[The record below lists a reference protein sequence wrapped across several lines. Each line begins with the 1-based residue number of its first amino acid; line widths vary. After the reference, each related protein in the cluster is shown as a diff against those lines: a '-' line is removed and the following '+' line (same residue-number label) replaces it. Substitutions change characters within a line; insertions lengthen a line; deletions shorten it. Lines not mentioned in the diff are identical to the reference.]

1 VRVSPHD
8 PRTVRCRMP
17 SLGDIGPEVP
27 AKDKRTDS
35 RMAASGPRRSCRI
48 EVSMHHGLAG
58 PYFPFASSLVAASRE
73 HAMDSF
79 ADPRNR
85 RWKQP
90 IDQELPATARWAA
103 SLPMEVQPLALLQRI
118 PRIANA
124 LAHVWDDHSGRLRYL
139 DDLLVDRRGG
149 RRGFPPDIHQELL
162 MLREYCEGR
171 YPLGSSTG

>member
-1 VRVSPHD
+1 
-8 PRTVRCRMP
+8 
-17 SLGDIGPEVP
+17 
-27 AKDKRTDS
+27 
-35 RMAASGPRRSCRI
+35 
-48 EVSMHHGLAG
+48 
-58 PYFPFASSLVAASRE
+58 
-73 HAMDSF
+73 MDSF

-85 RWKQP
+85 RWQQP

-103 SLPMEVQPLALLQRI
+103 SLPMEVQPVALLQRI

-171 YPLGSSTG
+171 YPLASSTG